1 MAELVPTKV
10 TSHSFGSCKLCSVA
24 LTTGSASDTYT
35 IEANAP
41 VVDYW
46 AQGMI
51 GSAGYSPDVTWTA
64 STGAFLITSAH
75 QGAIKLFILMKT

>member
-1 MAELVPTKV
+1 MAELVPTKA
-10 TSHSFGSCKLCSVA
+10 TAHSMGSNKLAIVA

-35 IEANAP
+35 IEPYAP

-46 AQGMI
+46 AQGNI
-51 GSAGYSPDVTWTA
+51 GSAGYSPDVKWTS
-64 STGAFLITSAH
+64 STGEFLITSAH